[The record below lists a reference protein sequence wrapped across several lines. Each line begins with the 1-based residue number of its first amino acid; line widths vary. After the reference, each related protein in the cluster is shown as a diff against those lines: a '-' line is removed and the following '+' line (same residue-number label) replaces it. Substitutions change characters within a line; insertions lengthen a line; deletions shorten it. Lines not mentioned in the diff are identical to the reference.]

1 MISYFSSLSFIFN
14 NIIKSVFLKKIGI
27 CKLDC
32 CVFEVSYFDCFSFKN
47 IPNYN
52 TSAMDG
58 YALVFSKIRYNFD
71 FVYNR
76 FFIIDLIKAG
86 DFTSSVFFDGDY
98 VVEIMTGARIPE
110 FFDTVVRLEDVSLDF
125 NNPFEIVFEKVLFFG
140 ENVRIFGDDFKI
152 GSFIIRKGSIFE
164 LKNYVSTSTFGLKN
178 LFFLSKIKVYLIC
191 TGNEII
197 DSFNLDYNN
206 NFINNSLYTYFLSFF
221 KRISIDV
228 SYYGI
233 SLDLKNDLKF
243 KIYNLINKDEISLII
258 TTGAVSKGK
267 ADIIPSILSE
277 LNIDIIFHGVFI
289 KPGKPILF
297 ANYLNKHYF
306 FCLPGNPISSII
318 GLRFFVYPF
327 IRYIMG
333 DVLESPLKAFLEED
347 YVLKRTVDLFLK
359 SFVFFYKNNFH
370 VRIMEDQQSFKVK
383 SFVESNSFV
392 FLRLCDSSKKGDVLN
407 VYFYE
412 PF

>member
-1 MISYFSSLSFIFN
+1 MIGYFSSLSCIFN
-14 NIIKSVFLKKIGI
+14 SIRKSVFLNQVGI
-27 CKLDC
+27 CNLDS
-32 CVFEVSYFDCFSFKN
+32 CVCEVNYFDCFSFRN

-58 YALVFSKIRYNFD
+58 YALVFSKLKYNFD

-76 FFIIDLIKAG
+76 FFIINLIKAG
-86 DFTSSVFFDGDY
+86 DSTPFVFFDGDY

-110 FFDTVVRLEDVSLDF
+110 FFDTVIRLEDVSLDF
-125 NNPFEIVFEKVLFFG
+125 NNPFEIIFEKVLFLG
-140 ENVRIFGDDFKI
+140 ENVRILGDDFKF
-152 GSFIIRKGSIFE
+152 GNFIIRKGDIFS
-164 LKNYVSTSTFGLKN
+164 LKDYVSTSTFGLKN
-178 LFFLSKIKVYLIC
+178 LFFLSKIKLYLIC

-197 DSFNLDYNN
+197 DAFNFNYND
-206 NFINNSLYTYFLSFF
+206 NFINNSLYTYFSSFF
-221 KRISIDV
+221 KSMSIDV
-228 SYYGI
+228 SYCGI
-233 SLDLKNDLKF
+233 SLDLKNDLKI
-243 KIYNLINKDEISLII
+243 KISKLINKDEISLII

-277 LNIDIIFHGVFI
+277 LNIDIIFHGVCI

-297 ANYLNKHYF
+297 AKYLNKHHF

-333 DVLESPLKAFLEED
+333 DILESPLRAFLEED

-359 SFVFFYKNNFH
+359 SFVFFNKNNFY

-392 FLRLCDSSKKGDVLN
+392 FLRLCDGSKKGDVLN

>member
-1 MISYFSSLSFIFN
+1 MIGYFSSLSFIFN
-14 NIIKSVFLKKIGI
+14 SIRKSVFLKKISI
-27 CKLDC
+27 CKLDS
-32 CVFEVSYFDCFSFKN
+32 CVFEVNYFDYFSFKN

-58 YALVFSKIRYNFD
+58 YALVFSKIKYNFD

-76 FFIIDLIKAG
+76 FFIVNLIKAG
-86 DFTSSVFFDGDY
+86 DSMPCVFFDGDY

-110 FFDTVVRLEDVSLDF
+110 FFDTVIRLEDVILDF
-125 NNPFEIVFEKVLFFG
+125 NNPFEIIFEKVLFFG
-140 ENVRIFGDDFKI
+140 ENVRILGDDFKFGNFVI
-152 GSFIIRKGSIFE
+152 KKGDIFS
-164 LKNYVSTSTFGLKN
+164 LKDYVSTSTFGLKN
-178 LFFLSKIKVYLIC
+178 LFFLSKIKLYLIC

-197 DSFNLDYNN
+197 DSFNLNYND
-206 NFINNSLYTYFLSFF
+206 NFINNSLYIYFLSFF
-221 KRISIDV
+221 KSIAIDV
-228 SYYGI
+228 SYCGI
-233 SLDLKNDLKF
+233 SLDLKNDLKT
-243 KIYNLINKDEISLII
+243 KISNLINKDEISLII

-277 LNIDIIFHGVFI
+277 LNIDIIFHGVCI

-297 ANYLNKHYF
+297 ANYLNKHHF

-333 DVLESPLKAFLEED
+333 DVLESPLRAFLEED

-359 SFVFFYKNNFH
+359 AFVFFNKNNFY

-392 FLRLCDSSKKGDVLN
+392 FLRLCDGSKKGDVLN